1 MMTPER
7 KEEVRK
13 KFEAF
18 GGWFIT
24 CCLECKCF
32 QNQGQDFDCDSVI
45 ESMNVAIGELLE
57 ALDEAKENTGV
68 FMGDAQLAEHNLKLA
83 LEVVEAVR
91 PLTTAT
97 RAERYRSDHHIAN
110 IVDALKRHDEGVT

>member
-13 KFEAF
+13 KLEAF
-18 GGWFIT
+18 DGWFIT

-45 ESMNVAIGELLE
+45 ESMNVAIGELLA
-57 ALDEAKENTGV
+57 ALDEAEKKIELNERL
-68 FMGDAQLAEHNLKLA
+68 DA
-83 LEVVEAVR
+83 LEA
-91 PLTTAT
+91 
-97 RAERYRSDHHIAN
+97 RARIQRC
-110 IVDALKRHDEGVT
+110 